1 MRRTYSTEN
10 LSRLKPYL
18 GDHVGKGNSQT
29 QLDLIME
36 YFKKHPKK
44 DIEHPE
50 IVDWVV
56 AEHKKRTGE
65 VFRDPDRG
73 IRSLSQKGLLIKVA
87 KGVYK
92 YDPDFVVKKELED
105 FTQAQKEEIMKRDN
119 YSCVVCGRGKDNGV
133 ELQIDHIKPKDQGGK
148 AEIENG
154 ETLCA
159 QHNFQ
164 KKNYKQTESGKRF
177 FIRLYE
183 AAKKNKDKALQ
194 DFCTQILEVYEKN
207 DVNGHIVWER

>member
-1 MRRTYSTEN
+1 MELRDERTRS
-10 LSRLKPYL
+10 
-18 GDHVGKGNSQT
+18 

-36 YFKKHPKK
+36 YFKKNPRR
-44 DIEHPE
+44 DIPHPE

-56 AEHKKRTGE
+56 AEWKRRTGK

-73 IRSLSQKGLLIKVA
+73 IRRLSQDGLLIKVA
-87 KGVYK
+87 KGIYR
-92 YDPDFVVKKELED
+92 YDPDFVAKRDLED
-105 FTQAQKEEIMKRDN
+105 FTEAQKQEIMQRDN
-119 YSCVVCGRGKDNGV
+119 YRCVVCGRGVADGV
-133 ELQIDHIKPKDQGGK
+133 ELQVDHIKPKDQGGK
-148 AEIENG
+148 AEVING

-183 AAKKNKDKALQ
+183 AAKAHNDQQLQ
-194 DFCTQILEVYEKN
+194 DFCSQILEVCEINK
-207 DVNGHIVWER
+207 VNSHIVWKR